1 VIWCRGPNKW
11 VREQL
16 RRYLPEHSYSIQ
28 WIYTHSDLL
37 YEITIQDTVP
47 EQQLTVARIALSEH
61 VMDEYTVT
69 ASTKQGL
76 NIRVP

>member
-1 VIWCRGPNKW
+1 MWCKGPNKW

-16 RRYLPEHSYSIQ
+16 RQHLPPHSYRIQ
-28 WIYTHSDLL
+28 WIYTQSDLL
-37 YEITIQDTVP
+37 YEITIRDTVP
-47 EQQLTVARIALSEH
+47 EHSLTLTRIALSEY
-61 VMDEYTVT
+61 VLDEYTVT